1 MAAKQ
6 YVVRI
11 GFSRVDRKTGVEARY
26 EPGDPYA
33 GDDVELYLAG
43 VDDQGPLIVEKPS
56 GGAASTPSSKEN

>member
-11 GFSRVDRKTGVEARY
+11 PFDRVDRRTGVSKRY
-26 EPGDPYA
+26 EPGDPYT
-33 GDDVELYLAG
+33 GDDAELYLAG
-43 VDDQGPLIVEKPS
+43 VDDQGPPIVEKPS